1 MSTDLGFETWS
12 NTLIET
18 SGGDAQVFVATEG
31 VEPLL
36 VDGEIDPHA
45 WNALTNGMIYVRNIA
60 AGMAKADAANA
71 ATYRANADA
80 YVEQLGK
87 VHDNAVSEFS
97 ALPDERRTVVTA
109 HDAFGYLEQAYGLT
123 FLAPVG
129 IDTDAE
135 PSASDLAALI
145 DHLNEIG
152 AGALFVENITSPA
165 LVEQISRET
174 GLEIGGALVLGCFV
188 RERRTRDQL
197 RRDVRTQSEGVD
209 HCPAVGQLM
218 FRMPGSRLPRIGV
231 TPVAPGVASEL
242 EPQTV
247 GLARTGS
254 RRAEGRRNAD
264 IPPSDIAPQRLVLD
278 LRANAGGDF
287 DRMRRV
293 ASLFAGP
300 RPGAIR
306 LHGREG
312 VTEVPLPVPL
322 RAVEIGALDV
332 LIGPETASSAEVLAA
347 LLRRHAGAR
356 LVGARTLGKDWL
368 SRLVPPDHDWRL
380 SIRGRAHR
388 STGRA
393 AGAGSRA
400 RYPGR
405 AARRAV
411 TGVPSS
417 ACLIRGPRA
426 RRIVNG
432 LGGKVSPLVH

>member
-1 MSTDLGFETWS
+1 MKTLLSGLILLVLSVTGPAAAADRIQVVASFSILGDMVRQVTGDLAEVTTIVGPDADAHVYEPSTSDAKAVAGADVIFVNGLGFETWS

-71 ATYRANADA
+71 ATYSANADA
-80 YVEQLGK
+80 YVEQLRK

-174 GLEIGGALVLGCFV
+174 GLEIGGRLFSDAL
-188 RERRTRDQL
+188 
-197 RRDVRTQSEGVD
+197 SEKGG
-209 HCPAVGQLM
+209 PATSYVAM
-218 FRMPGSRLPRIGV
+218 F
-231 TPVAPGVASEL
+231 EH
-242 EPQTV
+242 
-247 GLARTGS
+247 
-254 RRAEGRRNAD
+254 N
-264 IPPSDIAPQRLVLD
+264 
-278 LRANAGGDF
+278 LRA
-287 DRMRRV
+287 
-293 ASLFAGP
+293 L
-300 RPGAIR
+300 I
-306 LHGREG
+306 
-312 VTEVPLPVPL
+312 T
-322 RAVEIGALDV
+322 ALQ
-332 LIGPETASSAEVLAA
+332 S
-347 LLRRHAGAR
+347 
-356 LVGARTLGKDWL
+356 
-368 SRLVPPDHDWRL
+368 
-380 SIRGRAHR
+380 
-388 STGRA
+388 
-393 AGAGSRA
+393 GS
-400 RYPGR
+400 
-405 AARRAV
+405 
-411 TGVPSS
+411 
-417 ACLIRGPRA
+417 
-426 RRIVNG
+426 
-432 LGGKVSPLVH
+432 